1 MTTHTFPK
9 QAVAARVDLPEQ
21 HADANAEESLRPML
35 ELLDGVKV
43 TVDVLLGRTTMN
55 IKDMMTLQSGGVLEL
70 DRSIGDPVEIALNG
84 KTIATGEIVAVD
96 GRFGVRIVS
105 VGTADR

>member
-9 QAVAARVDLPEQ
+9 QAVAAHVDLPEQ
-21 HADANAEESLRPML
+21 HADANAEESPRPML

-55 IKDMMTLQSGGVLEL
+55 VKDMMTLQLGGVLQL
-70 DRSIGDPVEIALNG
+70 DRSIGEPVEIALNG
-84 KTIATGEIVAVD
+84 KAIATGEIVAID